1 MAGLRFTTRHCRF
14 QIRGPILSKKL
25 FLAVTILL
33 FVLSGVSLAQK
44 LTQLVHPAPDGAFV
58 EYLLTDGTV
67 MVQGQG
73 LHGLVEAHARQHPG
87 VTSRERWKQAASLPS
102 GYAPYATTGAV
113 LADGRLLLAGG
124 EYSNCGGQFTLTN
137 QSAIYDPKTN
147 KWTMVAPPKGWY
159 DIGDSPSAVLPN
171 GMFLLGRKTNK
182 DMAVLD
188 PTTLKWTEWVDGQK
202 RLQCRGGLDSHA
214 RTAPS

>member
-14 QIRGPILSKKL
+14 QIRGPILAKKL
-25 FLAVTILL
+25 VLAVITLL

-67 MVQGQG
+67 LVQGQG
-73 LHGLVEAHARQHPG
+73 CTDWWRLTPDRSGSYVKG
-87 VTSRERWKQAASLPS
+87 TWKQAASLPS
-102 GYAPYATTGAV
+102 NYAPYAASGAV
-113 LADGRLLLAGG
+113 LADGRFLLVGG
-124 EYSNCGGQFTLTN
+124 EYSNCGGDFTLTN

-182 DMAVLD
+182 NMAVL
-188 PTTLKWTEWVDGQK
+188 L
-202 RLQCRGGLDSHA
+202 
-214 RTAPS
+214 